1 MKLNILKFYLTPQ
14 LFSIFLMGIISGIP
28 LYLILS
34 TLFIWLTRDN
44 IDISTIGLFAL
55 TSIPWSIK
63 FLWSPFLDKYNIVF
77 FSKFFGHRKS
87 WLLVIQFFLIP
98 SLIFLGTLNPKE
110 DLILIASVALAISFL
125 SASQDIVIDA
135 FRIEILDDKTQG
147 AGVAM
152 TQLGYRLGGIISGAG
167 TLYLKEILSWFG
179 VFLVLSVFIVFLVLI
194 IILFTK
200 TKKNKVI
207 NKKSQNFLEPFKE
220 FLFRNSYFKVF
231 MIINFIFFFKFG
243 DVIAGVMANPFY
255 VKIGFSNL
263 EIANASKIFGVIM
276 TMLGV
281 FAGGYLVKVKGI
293 LSALMISGVFQILSN
308 LLYVLLFNIGPDF
321 SFLLVTI
328 VGENFSGGL
337 GSSAFVAYLSMLC
350 NRKYTGTQYALLSSV
365 MGLARTIL
373 SSPSGYLVELLGW
386 GYFFLLSTFLGIP
399 GLIILIWM
407 KKKFSIDSQ
416 KRPMT

>member
-1 MKLNILKFYLTPQ
+1 
-14 LFSIFLMGIISGIP
+14 
-28 LYLILS
+28 
-34 TLFIWLTRDN
+34 
-44 IDISTIGLFAL
+44 
-55 TSIPWSIK
+55 
-63 FLWSPFLDKYNIVF
+63 
-77 FSKFFGHRKS
+77 
-87 WLLVIQFFLIP
+87 
-98 SLIFLGTLNPKE
+98 
-110 DLILIASVALAISFL
+110 
-125 SASQDIVIDA
+125 
-135 FRIEILDDKTQG
+135 
-147 AGVAM
+147 
-152 TQLGYRLGGIISGAG
+152 
-167 TLYLKEILSWFG
+167 
-179 VFLVLSVFIVFLVLI
+179 
-194 IILFTK
+194 
-200 TKKNKVI
+200 
-207 NKKSQNFLEPFKE
+207 
-220 FLFRNSYFKVF
+220 
-231 MIINFIFFFKFG
+231 
-243 DVIAGVMANPFY
+243 MANPFY

-281 FAGGYLVKVKGI
+281 FAGGYLVKVKNI

-407 KKKFSIDSQ
+407 KKNFQLTLK